1 MRRDLLIL
9 STLLAVAATVACS
22 DPERTGARFCAELGE
37 QAPLLAGPLGTP
49 DEVDELVKR
58 YRDLEK
64 ITPLAIEEEWTIL
77 TDLVEA
83 ASDVDPSD
91 PRSQQDVADA
101 AYKAER
107 PARDIAIWVE
117 TTCGISMPDVVG
129 VEGSVPV
136 VTAPQVAPTT
146 TVDPSATA
154 SETTGETTGA
164 TTTAGAT
171 SVAP

>member
-1 MRRDLLIL
+1 MRRNSLLL
-9 STLLAVAATVACS
+9 PALLVIAAAAACS
-22 DPERTGARFCAELGE
+22 DPERSGARFCGELAE

-49 DEVDELVKR
+49 DEVDDLVNR

-64 ITPLAIEEEWTIL
+64 VTPLAIEEEWTIL

-136 VTAPQVAPTT
+136 VTAPQEAPSTTVEVSATTVAP
-146 TVDPSATA
+146 
-154 SETTGETTGA
+154 
-164 TTTAGAT
+164 
-171 SVAP
+171 

>member
-49 DEVDELVKR
+49 DDVDELVKR

-146 TVDPSATA
+146 VDPSTTA
-154 SETTGETTGA
+154 SETTVATTGA
-164 TTTAGAT
+164 TTTADGT

>member
-9 STLLAVAATVACS
+9 STLLAVASSVACS

-49 DEVDELVKR
+49 DDVDELVKR

-146 TVDPSATA
+146 VDPSATA
-154 SETTGETTGA
+154 SETTGATTGA
-164 TTTAGAT
+164 TTTTDGT